1 MSKYTREFKL
11 EVIKHYE
18 SGQDGF
24 KATGA
29 KFAIDE
35 SLVRKWVDVY
45 KCLGLDAFGTRY
57 EKRSAEFK
65 LNVLNQMQSRGLSLR
80 EARREFNIGTESSI
94 LVWQRQYSQGG
105 VAALERKSRERPPM
119 KPFKPP
125 TKPLSELT
133 QAELARY
140 VEYLQAENAYLKKLE
155 ALVQSKKQA
164 AQTKPK

>member
-1 MSKYTREFKL
+1 MSKYSKEFKL
-11 EVIKHYE
+11 EVAKHYV

-24 KATGA
+24 QVTAD
-29 KFAIDE
+29 KFSVSR
-35 SLVRKWVDVY
+35 SLVRHWVDVY
-45 KCLGLDAFGTRY
+45 KCLGPKGFAPRQARRT
-57 EKRSAEFK
+57 A
-65 LNVLNQMQSRGLSLR
+65 QSKMAILHQIQSEGLSLR
-80 EARREFNIGTESSI
+80 EACRRFNIAAASSI
-94 LVWQRQYSQGG
+94 LVWKHQYAQGG
-105 VAALERKSRERPPM
+105 LAALERKSRERPPM

>member
-1 MSKYTREFKL
+1 MSKYTKEFKL
-11 EVIKHYE
+11 EVARHYV
-18 SGQDGF
+18 SSHDGF
-24 KATGA
+24 IATAQKYGVGRTQ
-29 KFAIDE
+29 
-35 SLVRKWVDVY
+35 VRNWVDVY
-45 KCLGLDAFGTRY
+45 KGLGPKGFNPRQTR
-57 EKRSAEFK
+57 RTA
-65 LNVLNQMQSRGLSLR
+65 QSKIAILHQIQSEGLSLR
-80 EARREFNIGTESSI
+80 EACRRFNIAAASSI
-94 LVWQRQYSQGG
+94 LVWKHQYAQGG
-105 VAALERKSRERPPM
+105 FAALERKPRERPPM

>member
-1 MSKYTREFKL
+1 MSKYTNEFKL
-11 EVIKHYE
+11 EVARHYE
-18 SGQDGF
+18 SSDDGF
-24 KATGA
+24 IATANKYGVD
-29 KFAIDE
+29 KTQ
-35 SLVRKWVDVY
+35 VRNWVDVY
-45 KCLGLDAFGTRY
+45 ECLGPRGFTSRY
-57 EKRSAEFK
+57 VRRTA
-65 LNVLNQMQSRGLSLR
+65 QSKIAILHQIQSEGLSLR
-80 EARREFNIGTESSI
+80 EACKRFNIAAASSI

-164 AQTKPK
+164 AQKKHK

>member
-1 MSKYTREFKL
+1 MSKYSKEFKL
-11 EVIKHYE
+11 EVVKHYA
-18 SGQDGF
+18 SGEDGF
-24 KATGA
+24 RTTGA
-29 KFAIDE
+29 KFAIDA
-35 SLVRKWVDVY
+35 SLVRRWVDVH
-45 KCLGLDAFGTRY
+45 KCLGPDGFGPRY
-57 EKRSAEFK
+57 ERRTAEFK
-65 LNVLNQMQSRGLSLR
+65 LNVLKQIQSRGLSLR

-94 LVWQRQYSQGG
+94 LVWQKRHAQGG
-105 VAALERKSRERPPM
+105 LAALGRKPRERPQM

>member
-1 MSKYTREFKL
+1 MSKYTKEFKL
-11 EVIKHYE
+11 EVVKHYA
-18 SGQDGF
+18 SNKDGF
-24 KATGA
+24 GVTGA

-35 SLVRKWVDVY
+35 SLVRRWVDVY
-45 KCLGLDAFGTRY
+45 KCLGPNSFGPRY
-57 EKRSAEFK
+57 ERRTAEYK
-65 LNVLNQMQSRGLSLR
+65 LNVLKQIQSRGLSLR
-80 EARREFNIGTESSI
+80 EARREFNIGAESSI
-94 LVWQRQYSQGG
+94 LVWQRQYAQGG
-105 VAALERKSRERPPM
+105 LAALERKPRERPPM

-164 AQTKPK
+164 AQTKLK

>member
-1 MSKYTREFKL
+1 MSKYTTEFKL
-11 EVIKHYE
+11 EVIKHYLL
-18 SGQDGF
+18 GRDGF
-24 KATGA
+24 KLTGT
-29 KFAIDE
+29 KFAVDD

-45 KCLGLDAFGTRY
+45 KCLGPDSFRPRY
-57 EKRSAEFK
+57 ERRTAEFK
-65 LNVLNQMQSRGLSLR
+65 FNVLKQIQSRGLSLR
-80 EARREFNIGTESSI
+80 EARREFNIGAESSI
-94 LVWQRQYSQGG
+94 LVWQKQYAQGG
-105 VAALERKSRERPPM
+105 LAALERKPRERAPM